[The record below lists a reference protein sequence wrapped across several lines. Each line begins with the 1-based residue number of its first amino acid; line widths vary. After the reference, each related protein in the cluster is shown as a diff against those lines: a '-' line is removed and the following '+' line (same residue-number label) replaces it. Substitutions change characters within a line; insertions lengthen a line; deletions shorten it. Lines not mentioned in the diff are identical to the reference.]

1 MEKLLAI
8 ADNFEL
14 RVEHFQ
20 KSFLCCSTVPI
31 RKVKREA
38 LEDALAVP
46 IFADGDV
53 IAYSQNSWGDIPNP
67 NNAATRLLA
76 NYNVVY
82 AGGVVEVGIP
92 GAARFS
98 ITFTD
103 RQDVL
108 AYLPVVGAIGPLF
121 IDYVNPS

>member
-1 MEKLLAI
+1 M
-8 ADNFEL
+8 
-14 RVEHFQ
+14 
-20 KSFLCCSTVPI
+20 PI

-67 NNAATRLLA
+67 NNAATLMLA

-108 AYLPVVGAIGPLF
+108 AYLPAVGAIGPLF